1 MGNVI
6 QFPKT
11 NANLSFTPDSVE
23 KIDERMQLL
32 KMHHIQDTLN
42 LMIPSLF
49 SQILTAGFELD
60 VEEGLEDPDI
70 KDGAFIIEAIR
81 SFLCK
86 KHNIDHPLQRIAEN
100 VFIREDED
108 IETTTFKIAD
118 RIELDLKL
126 VDDKEEEYE
135 GDEKGNG
142 D

>member
-6 QFPKT
+6 QFPR
-11 NANLSFTPDSVE
+11 NGANLSFTPDSIE

-42 LMIPSLF
+42 LMIPALF

-60 VEEGLEDPDI
+60 VEEGIEDPDI

-86 KHNIDHPLQRIAEN
+86 KHNIDHPMQRVAEN
-100 VFIREDED
+100 IFIREDD
-108 IETTTFKIAD
+108 YGDTATFKIAD
-118 RIELDLKL
+118 RLDIELKL
-126 VDDKEEEYE
+126 VDDEESE
-135 GDEKGNG
+135 EKGNG
-142 D
+142 E